1 MRTLIYLLIVG
12 NLLALF
18 IGVTMQVAP
27 GKLQTWFGTWA
38 GWITLRRVTKPLEIP
53 RDTDRFVLRYPRLL
67 GAVLVASASLILI
80 KGALFV
86 APLSTNAGGQLLARL
101 FPAARLASAAWET
114 LWLSSLWLLA
124 LGAVLALAVGLLA
137 WFRTDWLDRWSTLSN
152 RWIST
157 RRAAKPAAK
166 PYFGFDRWV
175 RDKPRLWGGLI
186 TLLTLYT
193 LAVPVW
199 FVRVIP

>member
-1 MRTLIYLLIVG
+1 MRALIYLLIVG

-27 GKLQTWFGTWA
+27 GKLHAWFGTWV
-38 GWITLRRVTKPLEIP
+38 GWITLRRATKPLEIP

-67 GAVLVASASLILI
+67 GAVLVAGASLILI

-86 APLSTNAGGQLLARL
+86 APLSTAAGGQILARL
-101 FPAARLASAAWET
+101 FPATRLARAAWET

-137 WFRTDWLDRWSTLSN
+137 WFRTDWLEIWSTLSN
-152 RWIST
+152 RWVST
-157 RRAAKPAAK
+157 RRVTKPVAK

-175 RDKPRLWGGLI
+175 HTRPRLWGGLI
-186 TLLTLYT
+186 TLFTLYT
-193 LAVPVW
+193 LVMLVW
-199 FVRVIP
+199 FVRVVP

>member
-12 NLLALF
+12 NLLALAL
-18 IGVTMQVAP
+18 GVTMQVAP
-27 GKLQTWFGTWA
+27 GKLHSWFGTWA
-38 GWITLRRVTKPLEIP
+38 GWITFRRATKSFDIP

-86 APLSTNAGGQLLARL
+86 APLSTAAGGQVLARL
-101 FPAARLASAAWET
+101 FPAARLASTAWET

-137 WFRTDWLDRWSTLSN
+137 WFRMDWLAGWSALSN

-157 RRAAKPAAK
+157 RRVAKPAAT
-166 PYFGFDRWV
+166 PYFGLERRV
-175 RDKPRLWGGLI
+175 RARPRLWGGLI

-193 LAVPVW
+193 LAVLIW
-199 FVRVIP
+199 FVCAVP

>member
-1 MRTLIYLLIVG
+1 MRILIYLLIAG

-18 IGVTMQVAP
+18 VGVTMQAAP
-27 GKLQTWFGTWA
+27 GKLHTWFGTWA
-38 GWITLRRVTKPLEIP
+38 GWITLRRVTKPLDVP
-53 RDTDRFVLRYPRLL
+53 RNTDRFVLRHPRLL
-67 GAVLVASASLILI
+67 GATLLASAILILI

-86 APLSTNAGGQLLARL
+86 APLSAAAGGQILARL
-101 FPAARLASAAWET
+101 FPATRLASTAWET
-114 LWLSSLWLLA
+114 LWLSSIWLLA
-124 LGAVLALAVGLLA
+124 LGALLALAVGLLA
-137 WFRTDWLDRWSTLSN
+137 LFRMDWLESWSALSN

-157 RRAAKPAAK
+157 RRVAKPAAK
-166 PYFGFDRWV
+166 PYFGLDRLV

-193 LAVPVW
+193 IAVLVW

>member
-1 MRTLIYLLIVG
+1 MRILIYLLIVG

-27 GKLQTWFGTWA
+27 GKLHTWFGTWV
-38 GWITLRRVTKPLEIP
+38 GWITLRRATKPLDIP

-67 GAVLVASASLILI
+67 GATLVASASLILI

-86 APLSTNAGGQLLARL
+86 APLSTAAGGQLLARL
-101 FPAARLASAAWET
+101 FPATRLASAAWET
-114 LWLSSLWLLA
+114 LWLSSIWLLA
-124 LGAVLALAVGLLA
+124 LGALLALAVGLLA
-137 WFRTDWLDRWSTLSN
+137 WLRMDWLAGWSALSN

-157 RRAAKPAAK
+157 RRVAKPAAK
-166 PYFGFDRWV
+166 PYFGLDRRV
-175 RDKPRLWGGLI
+175 HARPRLWGGVI

-193 LAVPVW
+193 LVMLVW
-199 FVRVIP
+199 FMRVVP